1 MDPFAVAVIVVV
13 ALAVLGA
20 VLSAKASVGKPLSE
34 FGHRRESP
42 RAASSQALDNQDLE
56 QMVAATNALRRAR
69 GLPERS
75 LADAIR
81 EFETE

>member
-1 MDPFAVAVIVVV
+1 MDPFAVTLFVVV
-13 ALAVLGA
+13 AMAVAGA
-20 VLSAKASVGKPLSE
+20 VLSARVSAGKPLGE
-34 FGHRRESP
+34 FGRRQASHRD
-42 RAASSQALDNQDLE
+42 ASSHALDHQDLE
-56 QMVAATNALRRAR
+56 EMLAATNALRQAR